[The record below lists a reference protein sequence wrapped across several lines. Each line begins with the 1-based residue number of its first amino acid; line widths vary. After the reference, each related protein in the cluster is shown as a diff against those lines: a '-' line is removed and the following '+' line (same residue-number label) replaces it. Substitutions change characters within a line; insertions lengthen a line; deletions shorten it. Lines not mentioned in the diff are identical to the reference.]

1 MKDNHWSVIDNCLIY
16 TGLDFVAFVEPS
28 NKTDLVRWQVRIT
41 KGDGSEDKSVIINY
55 YYYTLGS
62 AVEYVERFFDLS
74 ITEQREQ
81 FGMESKLS

>member
-1 MKDNHWSVIDNCLIY
+1 MKDSHWSVIDNCLIY
-16 TGLDFVAFVEPS
+16 TGLDFVAFVESS

-55 YYYTLGS
+55 YYTLGS

-74 ITEQREQ
+74 IPEQREQ

>member
-1 MKDNHWSVIDNCLIY
+1 MKDSHWSVIDNCLIY

-55 YYYTLGS
+55 YYTLGS

-74 ITEQREQ
+74 IPEQREQ